1 MIARLMDCR
10 ATSDP
15 WHRATPAT
23 LFCSVSMLATYL
35 GTVTRKKRQKTMVG
49 VRNLVLLMV

>member
-15 WHRATPAT
+15 WQRATPAT

-35 GTVTRKKRQKTMVG
+35 GTVTRKKRQETMVG